1 MDFFAVPYDIHFDDT
16 MAYGSH
22 HFLTNFKFQCAGRE
36 HLLFSPHAFEEPG
49 FRRDFDQVLLLTYE
63 GYSRNLAPALLG
75 DRLIILTSLEER
87 GEVSLRFCFR
97 TLKSDGTPVACGY
110 QTVLCADR
118 QGTLRAFPRSFQRS
132 FESLAALHEP
142 AGPKSFRDLA
152 LQGGG
157 GVQALFPEAVRELA
171 RTLLAD
177 TAPRGVSRTVH
188 LPDAVPAPG
197 LQLPTNATAFLFA
210 GQGTFEPALFLQLKA
225 LQPELR
231 DELLAVSEAC
241 RSQGIDVGPLLAA
254 EDVAQVGRA
263 LDAAPLLDQLGIFLS
278 GVLGARW
285 LERQGT
291 RPDVFVGHSFGEI
304 AAMTAAGALDLRTGA
319 AVVCRRIRALQTVP
333 DDLGTLAAVA
343 LSEPETGRAVA
354 ESGARALEVAGRN
367 HSRQTVVAGPREELE
382 RLRAFLERQG
392 KGFTFISSRYPFH
405 HPSLAPAVTAFRAS
419 LAGLAVHPAR
429 GPIYSPIERRVY
441 GRGGSE
447 LAGALASH
455 LVRPFD
461 FPGAVETLVGAGC
474 ARFVDC
480 GTGGRLTRIVQR
492 ILPQDTPVA
501 LTSVDRS
508 LPERAPAVAPV
519 ARDAAPVVPA
529 IAVVSLGCMLPGG
542 AKDPETYWRN
552 IQRGISGI
560 VDTGVSHPDQVV
572 DFVGPAVTPDRTYTL
587 LTGRVLDSDLVAPAG
602 ITPDRFQRY
611 GREQRLLAIALSQAM
626 ESLRSTAPRAP
637 GRIQCLLGSTAD
649 GSPEYDDA
657 LCVEAGEALLRARG
671 ETAREFST
679 LMREALGVTATSSE
693 LAPHPTLQTVVSDVV
708 GPSVSTVLLDAACAS
723 SLYAIALGMKALER
737 GEADLVLAG
746 GVFSP
751 GPGNSCLFSQ
761 FKGLSAIG
769 SRPFDERADGVIFGE
784 GAGVVGLMRLEDA
797 VSAGLKV
804 HAVIRGAGLSS
815 DGRSSSA
822 NVPRADGQ
830 VAAMEACYA
839 AAGVEPA
846 SIQYIEAHG
855 TATPAGDTTELQ
867 SIGRVFGGKRKGL
880 QLASVKALIGHVGW
894 AAGAASVIKLCKALE
909 HRSFPPQSHFDRPG
923 AGLRALGPDFEV
935 STREQPWPE
944 NGDHPRRAATNGF
957 GFGGTNAHL
966 VLEEYRG
973 GSLAPRAR
981 AAPPMSE
988 ELVVVA
994 AEGMFPEVRFDANRM
1009 RLPASVRL
1017 LPDITEDMDLTQHLG
1032 LIVASD
1038 VVKKLG
1044 AFDSLRTGTAIVLG
1058 LEGKTCRGVE
1068 ATQRVMADSTRR
1080 RLREHLQRA
1089 PDSGRLLPLVDRLHA
1104 AVSALR
1110 PSGPYTLQGMI
1121 PNVTPGRVAGVL
1133 DTKGP
1138 NFVVDAGAGTLAASL
1153 RASRALLDS
1162 GFELVL
1168 VGSTHVKRPGE
1179 TPAASA
1185 PEEGMTML
1193 AVTTAAKAEARG
1205 LRPLCH
1211 LRMSEEAGSGSG
1223 PGVTLPP
1230 HSAREAR
1237 EVLSAVRAAAEGRAT
1252 TLRFHP
1258 DAATGTRLV
1267 LQLHPGLS
1275 ARTGAPEEQA
1285 VAAVSPSA
1293 ERRAPERSAR
1303 PSGRPSVPS
1312 AENRDLGETAPSAAS
1327 RTNLSDSRTSLDT
1340 PVGPDGLPLQPGR
1353 ENRSDSRTSLDTP
1366 VGQARAGARELPRPA
1381 GLAASPAMDGR
1392 QPRRPSTGNLSDS
1405 RTGLDHTGPEGL
1417 PPQSNHENLS
1427 DSRTGL
1433 KNHGREGLPLQS
1445 GHRDLSDNRAG
1456 LKNHGRA
1463 QPPLQPVHRNL
1474 SDSRTGL
1481 ESLVGRDGLPL
1492 QPGRENLSDSRTG
1505 LEDHSR
1511 DRLPFQSS
1519 HENLSDS
1526 PTGLESRGQDGL
1538 LLQSSHRNL
1547 SDSRTGL
1554 DRFGPEAG
1562 SSDARGSGAPFE
1574 PGAIATHLAHSEPE
1588 AFNRATGSAQTR
1600 ADAVHTDEAHPPSTS
1615 APIPETADG
1624 FDHSAAIRYHAPVLV
1639 ERPALTTGA
1648 SPLRGRRVL
1657 FIAQDEAVARELS
1670 AQAHDICGPEFRILH
1685 SGASDTGA
1693 RIHGIDLTR
1702 EETADA
1708 GLEALGFEPQVIIS
1722 VCRMP
1727 SAETE
1732 SSVVAD
1738 TALRHEA
1745 LELLFLSAR
1754 RAYEGLTA
1762 GTVMLA
1768 SLCIGGVG
1776 ARRTLHPVTGL
1787 FAGLLKSLGREVP
1800 ARSIRAVATGP
1811 LPLRTALDHVAS
1823 ELGTGDDA
1831 GPVEV
1836 CFDGS
1841 VRCVRLLQPTDVPA
1855 RPAVTL
1861 DSKSMVLLTGG
1872 GRGVTAVLAGALLK
1886 RYGCKVILLGRSDPS
1901 DAPERVLQAR
1911 DEELGAV
1918 EREFYASE
1926 LARDRTVRMPALRAR
1941 FERHLAVRE
1950 LRATL
1955 DGLMR
1960 LPGQMTYRAADVTRP
1975 EDVDRVVEELIR
1987 EHGRLDL
1994 VVHGAGTQVSK
2005 KLHRR
2010 RLTELRSTLDTKLL
2024 GLRNLREACARRLP
2038 APVPFHVLTSA
2049 FSYIGNDGQADYGAA
2064 NEALDRLCAW
2074 VSDARQ
2080 DVQWCS
2086 VGWLAWDGIGMTRG
2100 SEYRVLGASRRL
2112 RGIRADEGEALFLQL
2127 VDGQPVQPINVQLT
2141 ESERAFYGLE
2151 VLTPPGPTPEP
2162 PRPTR
2167 RDLTVDAAS
2176 VPCLADHLVR
2186 GTPTLPGAWA
2196 LDLMFQAALDDTRPE
2211 LRTVTIED
2219 VRFSRFIRVKPGG
2232 QQSLRAECTPLTD
2245 APGQHSV
2252 QVKLTGDIV
2261 HASGVVLERDLVYA
2275 EARFTLTAEPPR
2287 PPPRLEAARASGHG
2301 LSVHDPHCA
2310 TGSPIELR
2318 RMFDCLEEIRLE
2330 EDARFARLG
2339 LPEVTRKAGHGV
2351 PALVMDAALRLSAM
2365 HVEGVSNDVFAPVGV
2380 QRATFDRD
2388 LVAHDARA
2396 PRRLTLKSLAP
2407 RVEGDLLQCG
2417 TVAAHDEAGRL
2428 RMLIEGGIARPMA

>member
-36 HLLFSPHAFEEPG
+36 HLLFSPHAFEEPE

-63 GYSRNLAPALLG
+63 GYSRNLAPAVLG

-97 TLKSDGTPVACGY
+97 TLKGDGTPVACGY

-118 QGTLRAFPRSFQRS
+118 QGVLRAFPKSFQRS

-142 AGPKSFRDLA
+142 TGPKSFRDLA
-152 LQGGG
+152 LQGGA

-177 TAPRGVSRTVH
+177 TAPRGVSRTVR
-188 LPDAVPAPG
+188 LPEPVPTSG
-197 LQLPTNATAFLFA
+197 LALPANATAFLFA

-241 RSQGIDVGPLLAA
+241 RSQGIDVGPLLAE
-254 EDVAQVGRA
+254 EDVAQVDRA

-285 LERQGT
+285 MERQGT

-304 AAMTAAGALDLRTGA
+304 AAMTAAGAMDLRTGA
-319 AVVCRRIRALQTVP
+319 EVVCRRIRALQTVP

-343 LSEPETGRAVA
+343 LSEPETVGAVA
-354 ESGARALEVAGRN
+354 HSGARALEVAGRN

-419 LAGLAVHPAR
+419 LAGLSVHPAR

-492 ILPQDTPVA
+492 ILPKDASVA
-501 LTSVDRS
+501 LTSVDQS
-508 LPERAPAVAPV
+508 LPVASAAVTPV
-519 ARDAAPVVPA
+519 APA

-587 LTGRVLDSDLVAPAG
+587 LTGRVLDSDLAPPPG
-602 ITPDRFQRY
+602 IAPERFQRY

-626 ESLRSTAPRAP
+626 ESLRSTAP

-649 GSPEYDDA
+649 GSPEYDEA

-671 ETAREFST
+671 ETARDFSA
-679 LMREALGVTATSSE
+679 LMREALGVTATSPE
-693 LAPHPTLQTVVSDVV
+693 LAPHPTLQAVVTDVV

-723 SLYAIALGMKALER
+723 SLYVIALGMKALER

-761 FKGLSAIG
+761 FMGLSATG

-784 GAGVVGLMRLEDA
+784 GAGMVGLMRLEDA
-797 VSAGLKV
+797 VSSGLRV

-846 SIQYIEAHG
+846 SIQYLEAHG

-944 NGDHPRRAATNGF
+944 NGEHPRRAATNGF

-973 GSLAPRAR
+973 GALAPRAR
-981 AAPPMSE
+981 AVPSKSE

-994 AEGMFPEVRFDANRM
+994 AEGMFPEVRFDAKGM

-1038 VVKKLG
+1038 AVKKLG

-1058 LEGKTCRGVE
+1058 LEGKTRRGVE
-1068 ATQRVMADSTRR
+1068 ATQRVLADSTRR
-1080 RLREHLQRA
+1080 RLREHIQRT
-1089 PDSGRLLPLVDRLHA
+1089 PDAARLLSLVDRLHA

-1110 PSGPYTLQGMI
+1110 PSGPYTLQGMM

-1138 NFVVDAGAGTLAASL
+1138 NFVVDAGASTLAASL

-1168 VGSTHVKRPGE
+1168 VGSAHVKRPGE
-1179 TPAASA
+1179 GPAASA

-1193 AVTTAAKAEARG
+1193 AVTTAAMAEAKG
-1205 LRPLCH
+1205 LKPLCH
-1211 LRMSEEAGSGSG
+1211 LRMSEATGSSSG
-1223 PGVTLPP
+1223 PGLTLPP
-1230 HSAREAR
+1230 HSAREAQ
-1237 EVLSAVRAAAEGRAT
+1237 EVLSAVRAAAEGQAV

-1267 LQLHPGLS
+1267 LQLHPGLG
-1275 ARTGAPEEQA
+1275 ARPGAPEEQS
-1285 VAAVSPSA
+1285 VAERSPSA
-1293 ERRAPERSAR
+1293 ERRASATTAT
-1303 PSGRPSVPS
+1303 PSDMPSVPG
-1312 AENRDLGETAPSAAS
+1312 AENRDFEGTALPAAN
-1327 RTNLSDSRTSLDT
+1327 RTNLSDSRTGLDSQG
-1340 PVGPDGLPLQPGR
+1340 GP
-1353 ENRSDSRTSLDTP
+1353 T
-1366 VGQARAGARELPRPA
+1366 RADASELPRRSS
-1381 GLAASPAMDGR
+1381 LSASPEMAR
-1392 QPRRPSTGNLSDS
+1392 TQPRHPNTGNLSDS
-1405 RTGLDHTGPEGL
+1405 RTGLDHAGPEGL
-1417 PPQSNHENLS
+1417 LFQPGHGNLS

-1433 KNHGREGLPLQS
+1433 QNHGSKELPPQS
-1445 GHRDLSDNRAG
+1445 D
-1456 LKNHGRA
+1456 
-1463 QPPLQPVHRNL
+1463 
-1474 SDSRTGL
+1474 
-1481 ESLVGRDGLPL
+1481 
-1492 QPGRENLSDSRTG
+1492 
-1505 LEDHSR
+1505 
-1511 DRLPFQSS
+1511 
-1519 HENLSDS
+1519 
-1526 PTGLESRGQDGL
+1526 
-1538 LLQSSHRNL
+1538 HRNL

-1554 DRFGPEAG
+1554 DDRSREGLPPQSDHRNLSDSRTGLDDRGREGLPPQPGSGNLSDSRTGSGNLGREGLPLHGNLSDSRTGLGNLGREELPLQSDHGNLSDSRTGLGRSGPEAG
-1562 SSDARGSGAPFE
+1562 GLEARGNGAPFA
-1574 PGAIATHLAHSEPE
+1574 PGAIAPLPARPDPE
-1588 AFNRATGSAQTR
+1588 ATAGAVQAR
-1600 ADAVHTDEAHPPSTS
+1600 ADSARLGEARSLSTS
-1615 APIPETADG
+1615 APSSEAADG
-1624 FDHSAAIRYHAPVLV
+1624 FDHSAPIRYHAPVLV

-1648 SPLRGRRVL
+1648 SRLRGRRVL

-1670 AQAHDICGPEFRILH
+1670 AQAHDVCGPEFRILH

-1702 EETADA
+1702 EETAEA
-1708 GLEALGFEPQVIIS
+1708 GLDALGFEPQVIIA
-1722 VCRMP
+1722 VCRLP
-1727 SAETE
+1727 SQEDE

-1754 RAYEGLTA
+1754 RAYEALSSGNVT
-1762 GTVMLA
+1762 LA

-1776 ARRTLHPVTGL
+1776 SRRTLHPVTGL

-1800 ARSIRAVATGP
+1800 ARGIRAIATGP

-1823 ELGTGDDA
+1823 ELGSGDDTA
-1831 GPVEV
+1831 PVEV
-1836 CFDGS
+1836 YFDGS

-1861 DSKSMVLLTGG
+1861 DSHSVVLLTGG

-1886 RYGCKVILLGRSDPS
+1886 RYGCKVVLLGRSDPS

-1926 LARDRTVRMPALRAR
+1926 LARDSSVRMPALRAR

-1950 LRATL
+1950 LRTTL

-1975 EDVDRVVEELIR
+1975 EDVDRVVAELLR

-2010 RLTELRSTLDTKLL
+2010 RLTELRGTLDTKLL
-2024 GLRNLREACARRLP
+2024 GLRNLREACARHLP
-2038 APVPFHVLTSA
+2038 VPVPFHVLTSA

-2086 VGWLAWDGIGMTRG
+2086 VGWLAWNGIGMTRG

-2112 RGIRADEGEALFLQL
+2112 RGIRAEEGEALFLQL

-2141 ESERAFYGLE
+2141 ESERAFYHLE
-2151 VLTPPGPTPEP
+2151 VLAPPAPTPEP

-2167 RDLTVDAAS
+2167 RPLTVDAAS
-2176 VPCLADHLVR
+2176 VPCLEDHLVR

-2196 LDLMFQAALDDTRPE
+2196 LDLMFQAALDDARPE

-2245 APGQHSV
+2245 APGEHSV
-2252 QVKLTGDIV
+2252 RVKLTGDIV

-2301 LSVHDPHCA
+2301 LPVHDPHCA

-2339 LPEVTRKAGHGV
+2339 LPETPRQAGHGV
-2351 PALVMDAALRLSAM
+2351 PALVLDAALRLSAM
-2365 HVEGVSNDVFAPVGV
+2365 HVDGVSNDVFAPVGV

-2388 LVAHDARA
+2388 LVAHDSRA

-2428 RMLIEGGIARPMA
+2428 RMLVEGGIARPMA

>member
-36 HLLFSPHAFEEPG
+36 HLLFSPHAFEEPE

-63 GYSRNLAPALLG
+63 GYSRNLAPAVLG

-97 TLKSDGTPVACGY
+97 TLKGDGTPVACGY

-118 QGTLRAFPRSFQRS
+118 QGVLRAFPKSFQRS

-142 AGPKSFRDLA
+142 TGPKSFRDLA
-152 LQGGG
+152 LQGGA

-177 TAPRGVSRTVH
+177 TAPRGVSRTVR
-188 LPDAVPAPG
+188 LPEPVHTSGLALPA
-197 LQLPTNATAFLFA
+197 NATAFLFA

-278 GVLGARW
+278 GVLGALW
-285 LERQGT
+285 MERQGT

-304 AAMTAAGALDLRTGA
+304 AAMTAAGAMDLRTGA
-319 AVVCRRIRALQTVP
+319 EVVCRRIRALQTVP

-343 LSEPETGRAVA
+343 LSEQETVGAVA
-354 ESGARALEVAGRN
+354 QSGARALEVAGRN

-419 LAGLAVHPAR
+419 LADLSVHPAR

-492 ILPQDTPVA
+492 ILPKDASVA
-501 LTSVDRS
+501 LTSVDQS
-508 LPERAPAVAPV
+508 LPVASAAVTPV
-519 ARDAAPVVPA
+519 APA

-587 LTGRVLDSDLVAPAG
+587 LTGRVLDSDLAPPPG
-602 ITPDRFQRY
+602 ITPERFQRY

-626 ESLRSTAPRAP
+626 ESLRSTAP

-649 GSPEYDDA
+649 GSPEYDEA

-671 ETAREFST
+671 ETARDFSA

-693 LAPHPTLQTVVSDVV
+693 LAPHPTLQAVVTDVV

-761 FKGLSAIG
+761 FKGLSATG

-797 VSAGLKV
+797 VSSGLRV

-846 SIQYIEAHG
+846 SIQYLEAHG

-944 NGDHPRRAATNGF
+944 NGEHPRRAATNGF

-973 GSLAPRAR
+973 GALAPRAR
-981 AAPPMSE
+981 AVQSKSD

-994 AEGMFPEVRFDANRM
+994 AEGMFPEVRFDAKGM

-1038 VVKKLG
+1038 AVKKLG

-1058 LEGKTCRGVE
+1058 LEGKTRRGVE
-1068 ATQRVMADSTRR
+1068 ATQRVLADSTRR
-1080 RLREHLQRA
+1080 RLREHIQRT
-1089 PDSGRLLPLVDRLHA
+1089 PDAARLLSLVDRLHA

-1110 PSGPYTLQGMI
+1110 PSGPYTLQGMM

-1138 NFVVDAGAGTLAASL
+1138 NFVVDAGASTLAASL

-1168 VGSTHVKRPGE
+1168 VGSAYVKRPGE
-1179 TPAASA
+1179 GPAASA

-1193 AVTTAAKAEARG
+1193 AVTTAAMAEAKG
-1205 LRPLCH
+1205 LKPLCH
-1211 LRMSEEAGSGSG
+1211 LRMSEATGSSSG
-1223 PGVTLPP
+1223 PGLTLPP
-1230 HSAREAR
+1230 HSAREAQ
-1237 EVLSAVRAAAEGRAT
+1237 EVLSAVRAAAEGQAV

-1267 LQLHPGLS
+1267 LQLHPGLG
-1275 ARTGAPEEQA
+1275 ARPGAPEEQS
-1285 VAAVSPSA
+1285 VTERSPSA
-1293 ERRAPERSAR
+1293 ERRASATAAT
-1303 PSGRPSVPS
+1303 PSGMPSVPG
-1312 AENRDLGETAPSAAS
+1312 AENRDFEGTALPAAN
-1327 RTNLSDSRTSLDT
+1327 RTNLSDSRTGLDSQGEPT
-1340 PVGPDGLPLQPGR
+1340 
-1353 ENRSDSRTSLDTP
+1353 
-1366 VGQARAGARELPRPA
+1366 RADASELPRRA
-1381 GLAASPAMDGR
+1381 GLPASPAMAR
-1392 QPRRPSTGNLSDS
+1392 TQPRHPNTGNLSDS
-1405 RTGLDHTGPEGL
+1405 RTGLDHAGPEGL
-1417 PPQSNHENLS
+1417 LFQPGHGNLS

-1433 KNHGREGLPLQS
+1433 GNLGREELPLQS
-1445 GHRDLSDNRAG
+1445 D
-1456 LKNHGRA
+1456 HG
-1463 QPPLQPVHRNL
+1463 NL

-1481 ESLVGRDGLPL
+1481 GR
-1492 QPGRENLSDSRTG
+1492 S
-1505 LEDHSR
+1505 
-1511 DRLPFQSS
+1511 
-1519 HENLSDS
+1519 
-1526 PTGLESRGQDGL
+1526 
-1538 LLQSSHRNL
+1538 
-1547 SDSRTGL
+1547 
-1554 DRFGPEAG
+1554 GPEAG
-1562 SSDARGSGAPFE
+1562 SLEARGNGAPFA
-1574 PGAIATHLAHSEPE
+1574 PGAIATLPARPDPE
-1588 AFNRATGSAQTR
+1588 ATAGAVQAR
-1600 ADAVHTDEAHPPSTS
+1600 ADSARLGEARSLSTS
-1615 APIPETADG
+1615 APSSEAADG
-1624 FDHSAAIRYHAPVLV
+1624 FDHSAPIRYHAPVLV

-1648 SPLRGRRVL
+1648 SRLRGRRVL

-1670 AQAHDICGPEFRILH
+1670 AQAHDVCGPEFRILH
-1685 SGASDTGA
+1685 SGASDAGA
-1693 RIHGIDLTR
+1693 RIHGIDLAR
-1702 EETADA
+1702 EETAEA
-1708 GLEALGFEPQVIIS
+1708 GLDALGFEPQVIIA
-1722 VCRMP
+1722 VCRLP
-1727 SAETE
+1727 SQENE

-1754 RAYEGLTA
+1754 RAYEALSSGNVT
-1762 GTVMLA
+1762 LA

-1800 ARSIRAVATGP
+1800 ARGIRAIATGP
-1811 LPLRTALDHVAS
+1811 LPLRMALDHVAS
-1823 ELGTGDDA
+1823 ELGSGDDTA
-1831 GPVEV
+1831 PVEV

-1861 DSKSMVLLTGG
+1861 DSHSVVLLTGG

-1886 RYGCKVILLGRSDPS
+1886 RYGCKVVLLGRSDPS

-1926 LARDRTVRMPALRAR
+1926 LARDSSVRMPALRAR

-1950 LRATL
+1950 LRTTL

-1975 EDVDRVVEELIR
+1975 EDVDRVVAELLR

-2010 RLTELRSTLDTKLL
+2010 RLTELRGTLDTKLL

-2112 RGIRADEGEALFLQL
+2112 RGIRAEEGEALFLQL

-2141 ESERAFYGLE
+2141 ESERAFYHLE
-2151 VLTPPGPTPEP
+2151 VLAPPAPTPEP

-2167 RDLTVDAAS
+2167 RPLTVDAAS
-2176 VPCLADHLVR
+2176 VPCLEDHLVR

-2196 LDLMFQAALDDTRPE
+2196 LDLMFQAALDDARPE

-2245 APGQHSV
+2245 APGEHSV
-2252 QVKLTGDIV
+2252 RVKLTGDIV

-2301 LSVHDPHCA
+2301 LPVHDPHCA

-2339 LPEVTRKAGHGV
+2339 LPETPRQAGHGV
-2351 PALVMDAALRLSAM
+2351 PALVLDAALRLSAM
-2365 HVEGVSNDVFAPVGV
+2365 HVDGVSNDVFAPVGV

-2388 LVAHDARA
+2388 LVAHDSRA

-2428 RMLIEGGIARPMA
+2428 RMLVEGGIARPMA